1 MHDTEAY
8 FSPHIKGRIKRI
20 HFIGIGGA
28 GMGGIAEVL
37 KNLDYEIRGSDVKET
52 SITKRLRSLG
62 IKISKIGKICSP
74 LQKSQIINEKNV
86 KITIKNKGY
95 FHRF

>member
-37 KNLDYEIRGSDVKET
+37 KNLDYEISGSDVKET

-62 IKISKIGKICSP
+62 IKISIGHDIENILNTDVVVYTSAIKENNKECKI
-74 LQKSQIINEKNV
+74 
-86 KITIKNKGY
+86 
-95 FHRF
+95 R